1 MDMASTLE
9 VGDVIVVPEVRASH
23 LVYVVHA
30 EGGSDQITYESRVEA
45 TKHAIAYA
53 RHQRVSAWYGERP
66 ELGFVLLGC
75 FRGRTG
81 AREGSATNEP
91 KQGDCEPATGRRT
104 RPCLLSRCSRHCS
117 AR

>member
-1 MDMASTLE
+1 MEMASTPE
-9 VGDVIVVPEVRASH
+9 VGDVVVVPEARASH

-30 EGGSDQITYESRVEA
+30 EGGSDQIAYETRAEA
-45 TKHAIAYA
+45 AEHAIAYA
-53 RHQRVSAWYGERP
+53 RHQSGSAWYGERP

-91 KQGDCEPATGRRT
+91 SKVTANT
-104 RPCLLSRCSRHCS
+104 
-117 AR
+117 

>member
-1 MDMASTLE
+1 MASSPE
-9 VGDVIVVPEVRASH
+9 VGDVVVVPEVRASH

-30 EGGSDQITYESRVEA
+30 EGGSDQIVYETRAEA
-45 TKHAIAYA
+45 AEHATAYA
-53 RHQRVSAWYGERP
+53 RHQRVSAWYGDRP

-91 KQGDCEPATGRRT
+91 SKATAN
-104 RPCLLSRCSRHCS
+104 P
-117 AR
+117 